1 MIPLFYPPKMN
12 IDEILIEIS
21 NTLHSRWIGQAEKVN
36 LFEKKFSEKF
46 NFQNCLMTN
55 SGTSA
60 LHLAYIC
67 AGIQSGD
74 EVIVPVL
81 TCTATNHPLLWM
93 GAKPVF
99 ADIRSDTLTIDPKD
113 IEKKITSKTK
123 AIVQVHLGGSVFDR
137 NEIKS
142 ICYEYH
148 LKLIED
154 ACQALGNLSI
164 GYGDFTC
171 FSFQAIK
178 IMSTGDGGM
187 LICKDKNAYLRA
199 KKLRWFSI
207 DRDQKAEKNWQAWDR
222 RGITFDQEEMGYK
235 YQPTDIDACL
245 GLSGLK
251 TIDFSL
257 KYRKTLVSLY
267 RDLLKNNKEVKF
279 LQEDSSSANW
289 LFMILVKNRGSL
301 AEKLQSAG
309 IETNVAHIRND
320 IFKVFGGERLNLSN
334 MNSVEF
340 NYLCL
345 PLNDYVTVNDVK
357 YICEKLNN

>member
-1 MIPLFYPPKMN
+1 MIPLFHPPKMN
-12 IDEILIEIS
+12 VEKILLEIQ
-21 NTLHSRWIGQAEKVN
+21 NTLYSRWIGQAYKVD

-46 NFQNCLMTN
+46 NLSNCLMTN

-93 GAKPVF
+93 GAKPIF
-99 ADIRSDTLTIDPKD
+99 ADIRSDTLTIDPED
-113 IEKKITSKTK
+113 VERKITEKTK

-142 ICYEYH
+142 ICYEYK

-154 ACQALGNLSI
+154 ACQALGNPSV

-178 IMSTGDGGM
+178 TMTTGDGG
-187 LICKDKNAYLRA
+187 LLVCKSKEDYQRA

-235 YQPTDIDACL
+235 YQPTDIDACI
-245 GLSGLK
+245 GLIGLE
-251 TIDFSL
+251 TIDSSL
-257 KYRKTLVSLY
+257 KHRKILSDLY
-267 RDLLKNNKEVKF
+267 KNLLRDNQKVKLLTV
-279 LQEDSSSANW
+279 DPRSANW
-289 LFMILVKNRGSL
+289 LFMILIKDRDTI
-301 AEKLQSAG
+301 AEKLHSAG

-320 IFKVFGGERLNLSN
+320 IFKVFGGERLDLSN

-345 PLNDYVTVNDVK
+345 PINDYVSIEDVK
-357 YICEKLNN
+357 YICEKLND